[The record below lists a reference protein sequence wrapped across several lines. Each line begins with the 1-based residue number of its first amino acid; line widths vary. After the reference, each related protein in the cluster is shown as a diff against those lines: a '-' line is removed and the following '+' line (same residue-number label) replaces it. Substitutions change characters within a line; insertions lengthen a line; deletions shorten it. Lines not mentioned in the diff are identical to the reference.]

1 MYGIYKGDTLIDR
14 YTTDKDGKFTTSYY
28 TCDTDWTLR
37 EITAPVGYTLD
48 KTVEEYDKYQIECV
62 MEVTRINENLAGE
75 LEIGEGSN
83 VYNPANNKLI
93 GTVVAEPEFKNTITT
108 AFDEESVQEIYPE
121 VEGLKDIYITVR
133 VEAEKTEWGYAA
145 GDLYFVVNSSARFR
159 VGDFE
164 CNATCLD
171 LKVVD

>member
-1 MYGIYKGDTLIDR
+1 MEKKKFRFNIIDAIILLVILAAIALLV
-14 YTTDKDGKFTTSYY
+14 YVFVIS
-28 TCDTDWTLR
+28 
-37 EITAPVGYTLD
+37 D

-93 GTVVAEPEFKNTITT
+93 GKVVAEPEFKNTITT
-108 AFDEESVQEIYPE
+108 AFDESTGQEIYPE
-121 VEGLKDIYITVR
+121 VEGLKDIFITVR
-133 VEAEKTEWGYAA
+133 LEAEKTEWGYSA

-171 LKVVD
+171 LKVVE